1 MSSTQI
7 EVSLI
12 ILLFP
17 LLVVMSLVCYDK
29 RFERNLL
36 IASVYVKKPVCLSD
50 SWPMT
55 CLETPGPGPG
65 ARTQTVLY
73 AGRGA
78 QVC

>member
-36 IASVYVKKPVCLSD
+36 IASVYVKKPVWLSD
-50 SWPMT
+50 SWPMNY
-55 CLETPGPGPG
+55 L
-65 ARTQTVLY
+65 
-73 AGRGA
+73 
-78 QVC
+78 